1 MEKTVDTRAHVG
13 IELSVEE
20 MDTLIEMCGEH
31 GHFKLGLKLAE
42 KKSRLASNVS
52 RAKKDLEKIT
62 ASASNGAHK

>member
-1 MEKTVDTRAHVG
+1 MAAIENVRAHVG

-20 MDTLIEMCGEH
+20 MDTLIEMCGEN

-52 RAKKDLEKIT
+52 RAKKDAEQIG
-62 ASASNGAHK
+62 AANGK